1 MDSPKK
7 ASSKKA
13 GAPESAVQFRS
24 REERLDVGRRLRQK
38 IPRESHGKWKSP
50 GRQRDVIAILEKSN
64 RDRLKDLVPIRYGR
78 MLRSPFTFLRG
89 SAALMAHDLAGLP
102 HIGVKVQACGDC
114 HLLNFGFFA
123 TPERNLVFDLNDFDE
138 TLPAPWEWDIKRLA
152 VSFAVAARSSSI
164 ADARAR
170 EIAMTCVRAY
180 RENLRS
186 YSRMSPLEVWYS
198 RLDTQAL
205 LDMAPDA
212 KARKFRQQL
221 FDRARERVVESA
233 FPKIAEQVAGQPR
246 IIDQP
251 PIIYHVAE
259 ADFMQRVLSSLADY
273 RGSLSDDRRVLFERY
288 RLVDAAVKVVGIG
301 SVGTRCFIALLFSEE
316 NHPLILQFKESCRS
330 VLEPYA
336 GKCQYRHQGQRVVMG
351 QRLMQSSSD
360 IFLGWMRSPAGRD
373 YFVRQLRDMKLSVPV
388 ERISAVQLERYA
400 DICGLTLARAHA
412 KSGDAASISGYLGKG
427 DAFDKAIGD
436 FALLYADQTERD
448 HDALVKAAR
457 SGRVKVL
464 MEEE

>member
-427 DAFDKAIGD
+427 DTFDKAIGD

>member
-24 REERLDVGRRLRQK
+24 REERLDAGRRLRQK

-180 RENLRS
+180 RVNLRS

-205 LDMAPDA
+205 LNMAPDA

-251 PIIYHVAE
+251 PIIYHVAD
-259 ADFMQRVLSSLADY
+259 ADFMQRVHSSLADY

>member
-233 FPKIAEQVAGQPR
+233 FPKIAGQVAGQPR

-427 DAFDKAIGD
+427 DAFDKSIGD